1 MLTKEER
8 NMIRKIIMLI
18 FTAILIAGIIS
29 GCRALKVYKDDMH
42 RITREW
48 EQYLSE
54 QDEGKAEM
62 ATLPSPLVSGSSL
75 SRVGSEE
82 FIFR

>member
-18 FTAILIAGIIS
+18 FTAILIAGII
-29 GCRALKVYKDDMH
+29 GRCRALKVYKDDMH

-75 SRVGSEE
+75 SRVGSEG

>member
-18 FTAILIAGIIS
+18 FTAILIAGIIG
-29 GCRALKVYKDDMH
+29 GCRAMKVYKDDMH

-75 SRVGSEE
+75 SRVGSEG

>member
-18 FTAILIAGIIS
+18 CTAILIAGIIG
-29 GCRALKVYKDDMH
+29 GCRSMKVYKDDMH

-48 EQYLSE
+48 EQHLSE

-62 ATLPSPLVSGSSL
+62 ATLPSPLVSGSLL
-75 SRVGSEE
+75 SRVGSEG